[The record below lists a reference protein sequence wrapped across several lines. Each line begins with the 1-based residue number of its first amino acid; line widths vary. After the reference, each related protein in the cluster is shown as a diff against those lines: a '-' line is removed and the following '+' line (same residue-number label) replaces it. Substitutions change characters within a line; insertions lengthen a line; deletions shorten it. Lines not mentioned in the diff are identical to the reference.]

1 MGLVHNKQDIAT
13 LRHSL
18 VNMSELTPGGLS
30 SVTWPVGIPSG
41 IVPTNRFD
49 VIRWDYFTDTEI
61 YLDSDF
67 SNGKKLEGA
76 DKNDIQ
82 VTNNWDPSTKIPFC
96 IYAEKRVV
104 KCLIISCML
113 SIAGNIY
120 PILPCCAVYQCARN
134 RTVLTLILLKWRK
147 WWANNASN

>member
-18 VNMSELTPGGLS
+18 VNMSELTPGGWS
-30 SVTWPVGIPSG
+30 SVTWPVGIPPG

-82 VTNNWDPSTKIPFC
+82 VTNNWDSSTKIHFC
-96 IYAEKRVV
+96 LYAEKRVV
-104 KCLIISCML
+104 KCLIMSCML

-120 PILPCCAVYQCARN
+120 
-134 RTVLTLILLKWRK
+134 LILLCCAIYQCVTNRRVLIVGVDIQ
-147 WWANNASN
+147 